1 MAATFQQVI
10 DMFIDGAT
18 EGYSGTKTN
27 QGNLKIKDDQ
37 LIHYSTPIAE
47 RFDDKFILNTTR
59 YSLQTGQL
67 QKKIKATIPE
77 EKRIDVKRVPSDT
90 QVSLKEYIEK

>member
-1 MAATFQQVI
+1 MPVTFQQVI
-10 DMFIDGAT
+10 NLFVDGAT

-27 QGNLKIKDDQ
+27 QGNLKIKGEQ
-37 LIHYSTPIAE
+37 LIHYNTPIAE
-47 RFDDKFILNTTR
+47 RYGDMFILNTTR

-90 QVSLKEYIEK
+90 TVSLKDYIE

>member
-1 MAATFQQVI
+1 M
-10 DMFIDGAT
+10 
-18 EGYSGTKTN
+18 
-27 QGNLKIKDDQ
+27 
-37 LIHYSTPIAE
+37 IHYNTPIAE
-47 RFDDKFILNTTR
+47 RYGGMFILNTTR

-90 QVSLKEYIEK
+90 TVSLKDYIE